1 MKKIFTLWRIITSNI
16 MMMKK
21 LLFSSLFLFGSLVSQ
36 AQHEYTIKGE
46 VKGVKD
52 GTHVS
57 LFLTDG
63 RVGSIVG
70 TDTIRN
76 GTFFFKRNA
85 GESGMD
91 HLSLMC
97 RDTDFPPMALDVYAT
112 PGAKIKVT
120 GTNPLIYT
128 WRVDS
133 PVKEQQEHNRFIED
147 SRDLWDEFQ
156 RIAIKE
162 SGMRS
167 ASEAEREALQ
177 TKSDSI
183 LAIISQ
189 RELNLMKEVPISS
202 VWMEKLLRLSMSLKY
217 NPKFT
222 HKEEILALY
231 DRLNEEQ
238 KASIEGQE
246 IRVNLFPPKT
256 VKEGDDMA
264 DADLFDLDGKV
275 HHLADFKGKYM
286 LLDFWSSGCGP
297 CIMALPEMKEIQE
310 QYKDRLTIISLSS
323 DTQNRW
329 KAASAQHEMTWQ
341 NLSDLKQTAG
351 LYAVYDVNGIP
362 NYVLI
367 SPEGKI
373 VKMWSGYG
381 QGSLKLKMRRYLDAP
396 KREMSITQ
404 NTNRKVVNYPVS
416 ESTNTDILEV
426 KQVVLTDTATIVHFN
441 AYYIPKYWIRVSP
454 NCRLVD
460 EKGET
465 YTLKKAD
472 GIKPGEHFYLPES
485 GEAEFSLTFEP
496 LSSSVQSFNFTEG
509 TEKNDWQIN
518 GVRLNK

>member
-1 MKKIFTLWRIITSNI
+1 

-21 LLFSSLFLFGSLVSQ
+21 LLFSSLFLLGSLVSQ

-63 RVGSIVG
+63 RVGSVVG

-183 LAIISQ
+183 LAC
-189 RELNLMKEVPISS
+189 
-202 VWMEKLLRLSMSLKY
+202 LLYTSD
-217 NPKFT
+217 
-222 HKEEILALY
+222 A
-231 DRLNEEQ
+231 
-238 KASIEGQE
+238 
-246 IRVNLFPPKT
+246 
-256 VKEGDDMA
+256 A
-264 DADLFDLDGKV
+264 D
-275 HHLADFKGKYM
+275 
-286 LLDFWSSGCGP
+286 
-297 CIMALPEMKEIQE
+297 E
-310 QYKDRLTIISLSS
+310 
-323 DTQNRW
+323 
-329 KAASAQHEMTWQ
+329 
-341 NLSDLKQTAG
+341 
-351 LYAVYDVNGIP
+351 
-362 NYVLI
+362 
-367 SPEGKI
+367 
-373 VKMWSGYG
+373 
-381 QGSLKLKMRRYLDAP
+381 
-396 KREMSITQ
+396 
-404 NTNRKVVNYPVS
+404 
-416 ESTNTDILEV
+416 
-426 KQVVLTDTATIVHFN
+426 
-441 AYYIPKYWIRVSP
+441 
-454 NCRLVD
+454 
-460 EKGET
+460 
-465 YTLKKAD
+465 
-472 GIKPGEHFYLPES
+472 
-485 GEAEFSLTFEP
+485 
-496 LSSSVQSFNFTEG
+496 
-509 TEKNDWQIN
+509 
-518 GVRLNK
+518 

>member
-21 LLFSSLFLFGSLVSQ
+21 LLFSSLFLLGSLVSQ

-63 RVGSIVG
+63 RVGSVVG

-202 VWMEKLLRLSMSLKY
+202 VWME
-217 NPKFT
+217 
-222 HKEEILALY
+222 
-231 DRLNEEQ
+231 
-238 KASIEGQE
+238 
-246 IRVNLFPPKT
+246 
-256 VKEGDDMA
+256 
-264 DADLFDLDGKV
+264 
-275 HHLADFKGKYM
+275 
-286 LLDFWSSGCGP
+286 
-297 CIMALPEMKEIQE
+297 
-310 QYKDRLTIISLSS
+310 
-323 DTQNRW
+323 
-329 KAASAQHEMTWQ
+329 
-341 NLSDLKQTAG
+341 
-351 LYAVYDVNGIP
+351 
-362 NYVLI
+362 
-367 SPEGKI
+367 
-373 VKMWSGYG
+373 
-381 QGSLKLKMRRYLDAP
+381 
-396 KREMSITQ
+396 
-404 NTNRKVVNYPVS
+404 
-416 ESTNTDILEV
+416 
-426 KQVVLTDTATIVHFN
+426 
-441 AYYIPKYWIRVSP
+441 
-454 NCRLVD
+454 NC
-460 EKGET
+460 
-465 YTLKKAD
+465 
-472 GIKPGEHFYLPES
+472 
-485 GEAEFSLTFEP
+485 
-496 LSSSVQSFNFTEG
+496 SV
-509 TEKNDWQIN
+509 
-518 GVRLNK
+518 